1 MPARSLADHWARLRG
16 GTYRNSRGAG
26 RNLAFLFPRARL
38 AVAAALGVALVCSL
52 LFACSDSP
60 ERLMKQATAARDAG
74 ATALTALQ
82 SAFVMGCV
90 SPDVLGVGL

>member
-1 MPARSLADHWARLRG
+1 MGLPPSHPRHRAAVSA
-16 GTYRNSRGAG
+16 
-26 RNLAFLFPRARL
+26 LFGHYA
-38 AVAAALGVALVCSL
+38 
-52 LFACSDSP
+52 
-60 ERLMKQATAARDAG
+60 AARDAG